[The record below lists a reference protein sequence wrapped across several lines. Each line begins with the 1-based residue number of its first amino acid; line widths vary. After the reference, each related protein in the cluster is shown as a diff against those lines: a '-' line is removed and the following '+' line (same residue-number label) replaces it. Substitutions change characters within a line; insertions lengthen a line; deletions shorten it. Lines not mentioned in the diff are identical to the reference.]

1 MVILLSRQITD
12 AEKSQIIAQ
21 HGRKCYAT
29 GHTIP
34 ESEPIHFDHIRAFAD
49 GGHSE
54 IDNIAPMCQEHNLA
68 KGSLPLGDFRVKL
81 RLDDFF
87 KQGQSL
93 TLKHELKYFKD
104 NGIIADFGKP
114 VYVAIKENNIEL
126 EFLDQKKTYYLSTC
140 PVTGWQYF
148 YATLPV
154 GVLNSD
160 DDEDGKI
167 GLQPRYLISNKVFD
181 LYRHL
186 QRNTILHPSIAR
198 LHQNKIL
205 VFDGQ
210 HKIAALLWGERKEF
224 ELKIYINPDPQRLNQ
239 TNILAHDKFAQTR
252 FYSSILVT
260 KLGGQ
265 FNVQFDEYKQQE
277 TDKTKSESGFVRFLV
292 SRSDGQLS
300 KANIQKQFVSFLY
313 NSILDKTTNKLA
325 RLVSDSNRGS
335 KGYPL
340 TIDMLHKSLF
350 ADFVYRHPTDDDL
363 TGTNYRRDDEIKN
376 VIKFCNILYEE
387 TSLDQWDDSKSEND
401 ITQNKLN
408 RIFRSK
414 SIMVWSGILR
424 DAIVAKLEVLD
435 SEDQE
440 LLFYRHISDV
450 SFDGL
455 RKVLRRFAA
464 WKLWDAPVGSE
475 IDGVLATN
483 KNEIKRFFKEHGLTA
498 GYLLGA
504 PE

>member
-12 AEKSQIIAQ
+12 IEKSQIIAQ
-21 HGRKCYAT
+21 HGRRCYAT
-29 GHTIP
+29 GHIIP
-34 ESEPIHFDHIRAFAD
+34 DTEPVHFDHIHAFSD
-49 GGHSE
+49 GGCSE
-54 IDNIAPMCQEHNLA
+54 ISNIAPMCQEHNLA
-68 KGSLPLGDFRVKL
+68 KGSLPLGDFRIKL

-87 KQGQSL
+87 RHGQSL
-93 TLKHELKYFKD
+93 TLKHELAYFKD
-104 NGIIADFGKP
+104 NGIITDFGKP
-114 VYVAIKENNIEL
+114 VYVIIREDDIEL
-126 EFLDQKKTYYLSTC
+126 EFLNQKKTYPLSTC

-154 GVLNSD
+154 GVINSD

-224 ELKIYINPDPQRLNQ
+224 ELKVYIDPDPQRLNQ

-265 FNVQFDEYKQQE
+265 FSVQFDEYKQQE

-300 KANIQKQFVSFLY
+300 KAGVQKQFMNFLY

-350 ADFVYRHPTDDDL
+350 ADFIYRYPTDDDL
-363 TGTNYRRDDEIKN
+363 TGTDYKRDDEIKN
-376 VIKFCNILYEE
+376 VIKFCNVLYEE
-387 TSLDQWDDSKSEND
+387 TLLDRWDDSKSEND
-401 ITQNKLN
+401 IVQNKLN

-414 SIMVWSGILR
+414 SIMVWSKILR
-424 DAIVAKLEVLD
+424 DAVVARLEILD
-435 SEDQE
+435 TEDQAF
-440 LLFYRHISDV
+440 LFYRHISD
-450 SFDGL
+450 SEFDSL
-455 RKVLRRFAA
+455 RKILRRFAA
-464 WKLWDAPVGSE
+464 WKQWESPVGSA
-475 IDGVLATN
+475 IDGVLVTN
-483 KNEIKRFFKEHGLTA
+483 KNEIKKFFREKGLTV

-504 PE
+504 SE